1 MKLKDNELILVAGGA
16 ISSQLINAFVRL
28 VSFILYAINYKFI
41 LIKNNTLNIK
51 LFLAVIIK
59 AENRTQKQSG

>member
-1 MKLKDNELILVAGGA
+1 MLWTYITNTRKSNTRSIEI
-16 ISSQLINAFVRL
+16 Q
-28 VSFILYAINYKFI
+28 
-41 LIKNNTLNIK
+41 KNNTLNIK

>member
-1 MKLKDNELILVAGGA
+1 ML
-16 ISSQLINAFVRL
+16 
-28 VSFILYAINYKFI
+28 FI

-59 AENRTQKQSG
+59 AENRVMLPTY